1 MRCRSPRLA
10 VLARGPGARRLGAV
24 LLAAVLVAGCAPAL
38 RSGGAPPPAT
48 APAEGPAAPAAP
60 PDPLAPLPPLG
71 QKLTISYSSVT
82 SNFAPLYVAADA
94 GLFTKNGLEVELTL
108 IASGTTSIQSLIA
121 GDVHFSVTAAP
132 ETAAAYV
139 GGAPVTMLLSWT
151 RSLTVLFLVDPSIT
165 RPEQLR
171 GKTIGITRFGGQPH
185 VAARLALKYW
195 GLDPDNDVQYLQMG
209 GTPEILAGMQQGV
222 VVGGAYAP
230 PTNLRAQ
237 RLGFRVL
244 GDLSQMDIPYQGA
257 GLIGTRPFL
266 EANPEVARRAVR
278 AILEGIKLA
287 VMDEELTRAA
297 TGRYTRTDDPELLDE
312 ALRHFRNAVVR
323 VPYPS
328 MDALQAVLDNLAD
341 TEPRARAVRPEE
353 MVTLTFLEQLDRE
366 GFIKALW
373 GE

>member
-1 MRCRSPRLA
+1 MSYA
-10 VLARGPGARRLGAV
+10 SVTANY
-24 LLAAVLVAGCAPAL
+24 APAF
-38 RSGGAPPPAT
+38 
-48 APAEGPAAPAAP
+48 
-60 PDPLAPLPPLG
+60 
-71 QKLTISYSSVT
+71 I
-82 SNFAPLYVAADA
+82 AADA
-94 GLFTKNGLEVELTL
+94 GLFAKNGLDVDLTL
-108 IASGTTSIQSLIA
+108 VSSGPTSIQSLVG
-121 GDVHFSVTAAP
+121 GDLQFAV
-132 ETAAAYV
+132 AAAVVPVAAYAN
-139 GGAPVTMLLSWT
+139 GAPLQILMGWLP
-151 RSLTVLFLVDPSIT
+151 SLDVLFMVDPSIT

-171 GKTIGITRFGGQPH
+171 GKAIGITRFGGQPH

-230 PTNLRAQ
+230 PTNIRAQ

-266 EANPEVARRAVR
+266 EANPEVARRVVR

-287 VMDEELTRAA
+287 VTDEDTTRAA